1 MKKITTALAGA
12 ILTAALAATPA
23 SAAQIILNSSMII
36 GNTNSAGANGANV
49 VNQQTGAVATGL
61 GTYKPGFTGLLT
73 FDLGQAYD
81 LGRIDLFTSGLAG
94 FSFLAGNTVG
104 YNGWGSWHLNG
115 QTNTATTGT
124 LSADGG
130 QALTAQSFQISGAEK
145 YRYIQLYLSPLTPAG
160 IATLDEFR
168 VFDREVIPSAV
179 PEPATWA
186 MMIMGFGLA
195 GSAIRRRS
203 AVFRAA

>member
-1 MKKITTALAGA
+1 MKKISTALAGA

-81 LGRIDLFTSGLAG
+81 LGRIDLFTSGLGG
-94 FSFLAGNTVG
+94 FSFLAGNSVA

-115 QTNTATTGT
+115 QTNTPTTGT
-124 LSADGG
+124 MSVDGG
-130 QALTAQSFQISGAEK
+130 QTLTAQSFKISGAEK

-160 IATLDEFR
+160 VATLDEFR
-168 VFDREVIPSAV
+168 VFDREVVASGV

-195 GSAIRRRS
+195 GATIRRRS